1 MKSCCAVS
9 HDAVPDTN
17 RMDSNLVT
25 RHHATQRDTKITVR
39 VNISLIVKSNSCVKL
54 SICTCRQFCRGR
66 FGRRVIRLSSGDT
79 LESVRCWHAS
89 SSEKQQKLGCFLNQK
104 YFLLSLKC
112 PSFYSF
118 CEEEEECYQSVT
130 RWRADDERITRLKD
144 QPLNV
149 LLKKFF

>member
-1 MKSCCAVS
+1 MNSHNGFLMQSRWLWLQLQKKIHQLIQFNFFVTFLQKLNRLGWLSETVSREKAERNCCWKKRWLLPVKFRS
-9 HDAVPDTN
+9 KVE
-17 RMDSNLVT
+17 
-25 RHHATQRDTKITVR
+25 IR
-39 VNISLIVKSNSCVKL
+39 VA
-54 SICTCRQFCRGR
+54 RGR
-66 FGRRVIRLSSGDT
+66 FGRRVIRSSSGDT

-130 RWRADDERITRLKD
+130 QWADNTS
-144 QPLNV
+144 
-149 LLKKFF
+149 